1 CAGAAGRYFAYH
13 DRLYA
18 AQAAFERA
26 KLIRYAAD
34 LGIDTAAFTR
44 CLDRREFARAVDA
57 DVAEA
62 HGLGL
67 RATPSFLINGRPVVG
82 ALPIERFREVVEA
95 ALAEP
100 RPAPGAHR
108 ANFARVTTR
117 ASTCVERPRDGRRG
131 DLAGRRL
138 SRAGVLLRPLH
149 RAVDRVG
156 AEKAERGPRLLLVL
170 LARGRPHALPL
181 R

>member
-1 CAGAAGRYFAYH
+1 MREYPGRIRLVVKDLPLARHELARGAHEAARCAGAAGRYFAYH

-34 LGIDTAAFTR
+34 LGIDTVAFTR

-62 HGLGL
+62 RGLGL

-82 ALPIERFREVVEA
+82 ALPIESFREVVEA
-95 ALAEP
+95 ALAEA
-100 RPAPGAHR
+100 RP
-108 ANFARVTTR
+108 
-117 ASTCVERPRDGRRG
+117 
-131 DLAGRRL
+131 
-138 SRAGVLLRPLH
+138 
-149 RAVDRVG
+149 
-156 AEKAERGPRLLLVL
+156 KK
-170 LARGRPHALPL
+170 
-181 R
+181 